1 MANSTDFLTCLSAHQ
16 SELIALI
23 VYIVA
28 SELIEFY
35 LGRSK
40 KVKSNSKIDLVLGI
54 IRAIM
59 RRLLHGKA
67 IRNKGAR

>member
-1 MANSTDFLTCLSAHQ
+1 MEFLTCLSTHQ
-16 SELIALI
+16 SELMAL
-23 VYIVA
+23 VLYIVV

-40 KVKSNSKIDLVLGI
+40 TVKSKSKIDLVLGI

-59 RRLLHGKA
+59 RRILNGKTV
-67 IRNKGAR
+67 RH